1 MSALEPLNFSA
12 HARLKDIVGRG
23 LIISDDIAIIEL
35 IKNSKD
41 AGASKV
47 RIDFRKRADT
57 ETTEL
62 VISDDGAG
70 MTLDDIKHKWL
81 NIAYSEKKNSAP
93 QAGGAYAGSKG
104 IGRFSCD
111 RLGAALEIRTSKK
124 RQTAIMLSVNWTDFE
139 VDDRDFGIGKV
150 DLFPST
156 LTAQEFGATVGHN
169 HPDHGTILII
179 RGLRSEWD
187 IERLRS
193 LRKELERFI
202 IDPANEF
209 LVELHHWKF
218 KKDHPINGLIEN
230 KIFEELDF
238 RASSI
243 RADIDPDGKK
253 ITFELRHDG
262 NFLFRSTERNPYS
275 ELRNVTLKLFYL
287 NQPAKAFFKRRTGY
301 RSVDYGSVFLFLNSF
316 RVFPYGSNGDDWLG
330 IDKRKAQGQRRFFGL
345 REVVGLIQ
353 LVDSDETFEPVSSR
367 EGLKRNKAF
376 RQLAADSQVIASSFD
391 NELVYGFF
399 HKTMRKLEKFVV
411 DGLDWDRIDRS
422 IGDDNDEELLAGN
435 YQYLKG
441 EKPVLETIDSV
452 VRIRSPQSHI
462 LDIDVNLKYLSS
474 LAEQETQD
482 YEDLVETLQEK
493 FDGTPIDK
501 LKPSDK
507 RDLSKFISRQAKEL
521 AQKNRTNRSL
531 EEKVGQ
537 TTQALQSER
546 KKRLFAEFET
556 SADQTRII
564 QLHHQVGLVA
574 GALQKRMDRVVRLY
588 RKDESSYSKSQ
599 LFEVIEASI
608 FEIEKIQ
615 NVAKL
620 ASKAGFDLS
629 TNRVR
634 EDLIQFVE
642 EYLENFKDIGIG
654 WNLQTGFQ
662 NPDSCKMVRSFRP
675 IEVTML
681 VDNLLDNAGK
691 AGAKKLVVRVSK
703 APKVIAIEFIDNGSG
718 LTKRFSPEE
727 LFDKGITDTSG
738 SGIGLSHAKQI
749 ISDLDGSI
757 SISGRTGTAGAIVRM
772 EFKS

>member
-1 MSALEPLNFSA
+1 MSTLKPLNFSA

-41 AGASKV
+41 AGAKEV
-47 RIDFRKRADT
+47 RIDFRKCANT

-70 MTLDDIKHKWL
+70 MTLDDIRHKWL

-93 QAGGAYAGSKG
+93 PAGAYAGSKG

-111 RLGAALEIRTSKK
+111 RLGTKLEIRTRK
-124 RQTAIMLSVNWTDFE
+124 QQETAIKLSVDWTDFE
-139 VDDRDFGIGKV
+139 VDDRDFGI
-150 DLFPST
+150 DRIELFPNT
-156 LTAQEFGATVGHN
+156 LTAHEFRATVNPSHT
-169 HPDHGTILII
+169 DHGTILII
-179 RGLRSEWD
+179 RGLRSDWD
-187 IERLRS
+187 AERLRS

-202 IDPANEF
+202 IDPSNEF
-209 LVELHHWKF
+209 VVELHHWKF
-218 KKDHPINGLIEN
+218 PKSHPINGPIEN

-243 RADIDPDGKK
+243 SAEVGRDGKL

-262 NFLFRSTERNPYS
+262 DFLFRSTELNPYS
-275 ELRNVTLKLFYL
+275 DLKNVTLKLFYL

-316 RVFPYGSNGDDWLG
+316 RVFPYGSIGDDWLG
-330 IDKRKAQGQRRFFGL
+330 IDKRKAQGQKRFFGL
-345 REVVGLIQ
+345 REVVGIIQ
-353 LVDSDETFEPVSSR
+353 IIDADEKFEPVSSR
-367 EGLKRNKAF
+367 EGLKRNTAF
-376 RQLAADSQVIASSFD
+376 RQLAADSQTISSSFD
-391 NELVYGFF
+391 HELVYGFF

-411 DGLDWDRIDRS
+411 DGLDWDRIDRT
-422 IGDDNDEELLAGN
+422 IGEDNDDELLAGN
-435 YQYLKG
+435 YKYLKG

-462 LDIDVNLKYLSS
+462 VDIDINLKYLSS
-474 LAEQETQD
+474 LAEQESQE
-482 YEDLVETLQEK
+482 YEDLVETLQDK
-493 FDGTPIDK
+493 FYGTPIDK
-501 LKPSDK
+501 LKPSEK

-521 AQKNRTNRSL
+521 AQKNRTNENL
-531 EEKVGQ
+531 QQKVGLA
-537 TTQALQSER
+537 TKALQSER
-546 KKRLFAEFET
+546 KKRLFAQFEST
-556 SADQTRII
+556 ADQTRII

-574 GALQKRMDRVVRLY
+574 GALQKRMNRVVRLY
-588 RKDESSYSKSQ
+588 RNNENSYSKAQ

-620 ASKAGFDLS
+620 ASKAGFDIS

-634 EDLIQFVE
+634 EDLIQFLE
-642 EYLENFKDIGIG
+642 EYLDNFKDIGIG
-654 WNLQTGFQ
+654 WNLQTEFQ
-662 NPDSCKMVRSFRP
+662 NLDSCEMVRSFRP

-681 VDNLLDNAGK
+681 VDNLIDNAGK
-691 AGAKKLVVRVSK
+691 AGAKKLLIRVSK
-703 APKVIAIEFIDNGSG
+703 QAKLVVIEFVDNGKG
-718 LTKRFSPEE
+718 LTKRFSPDE
-727 LFDKGITDTSG
+727 LFEKGITDTSG

-749 ISDLDGSI
+749 VAELDGDI
-757 SISGRTGTAGAIVRM
+757 SIARRDGAPGTTVRM
-772 EFKS
+772 EFKA

>member
-1 MSALEPLNFSA
+1 MTALQPLNFSA

-47 RIDFRKRADT
+47 RIDFRQRANS
-57 ETTEL
+57 EATEL
-62 VISDDGAG
+62 VISDDGVG
-70 MTLDDIKHKWL
+70 MTLDDIEHKWL
-81 NIAYSEKKNSAP
+81 NIAYSDKKNATP
-93 QAGGAYAGSKG
+93 QKGAYAGSKG

-111 RLGAALEIRTSKK
+111 RLGTELEIRTSRK
-124 RQTAIMLSVNWTDFE
+124 RQTAIKLVVDWTDFE

-150 DLFPST
+150 DLFPSE
-156 LTAQEFGATVGHN
+156 LTSQEFRATVSHN
-169 HPDHGTILII
+169 QPDHGTILII

-187 IERLRS
+187 AERLRS

-202 IDPANEF
+202 IDPSNEF

-218 KKDHPINGLIEN
+218 KKDHPINGPIEN

-243 RADIDPDGKK
+243 TAEIDPRGEQ
-253 ITFELRHDG
+253 IIFELRHDG
-262 NFLFRSTERNPYS
+262 NFLFRSKERNPYS
-275 ELRNVTLKLFYL
+275 ELRNVALKLFYL
-287 NQPAKAFFKRRTGY
+287 NQPAKAFFNRRTGY

-316 RVFPYGSNGDDWLG
+316 RVFPYGSIGDDWLG

-345 REVVGLIQ
+345 REVVGFIQ
-353 LVDSDETFEPVSSR
+353 LLDTDDRFEPVSSR

-376 RQLAADSQVIASSFD
+376 RQLAADSQSIKSSFD
-391 NELVYGFF
+391 SELVYGFF

-411 DGLDWDRIDRS
+411 DGLDWDRIDRT

-435 YQYLKG
+435 YQYLQG

-462 LDIDVNLKYLSS
+462 IDIDINLKYLST
-474 LAEQETQD
+474 LAEQETRD
-482 YEDLVETLQEK
+482 YDDLVETLAEK
-493 FDGTPIDK
+493 FDGTPIEK
-501 LKPSDK
+501 LKPSEK
-507 RDLSKFISRQAKEL
+507 RDLSKFISRQAKAL
-521 AQKNRTNRSL
+521 AQKNRTNQNL
-531 EEKVGQ
+531 EAKVGQ
-537 TTQALQSER
+537 ATQALQSER
-546 KKRLFAEFET
+546 KKRLFAEFEI

-574 GALQKRMDRVVRLY
+574 GALQKRMDRVVRRF
-588 RKDESSYSKSQ
+588 RKDENSYSKLQ
-599 LFEVIEASI
+599 LFEIIEASI

-620 ASKAGFDLS
+620 ASKAGFDIS

-634 EDLIQFVE
+634 EDMVQFVE

-654 WNLQTGFQ
+654 WNLQTEFA
-662 NPDSCKMVRSFRP
+662 NPGGHKMVRTFRP

-681 VDNLLDNAGK
+681 IDNLLDNAGK
-691 AGAKKLVVRVSK
+691 AKAKKLKVDVSRVGNTT
-703 APKVIAIEFIDNGSG
+703 FIDFLDNGDG
-718 LTKRFSPEE
+718 LTSRFSPEE
-727 LFDKGITDTSG
+727 LFDKGISDTAG

-749 ISDLDGSI
+749 ADDLGGKI
-757 SISGRTGTAGAIVRM
+757 SIAGRKEARGTVVRL
-772 EFKS
+772 EFNS

>member
-41 AGASKV
+41 AGATKV
-47 RIDFRKRADT
+47 RIDFRQHAST

-62 VISDDGAG
+62 VISDDGVG
-70 MTLDDIKHKWL
+70 MTLEDIKHKWL
-81 NIAYSEKKNSAP
+81 NIAYSEKKNSVP
-93 QAGGAYAGSKG
+93 QSGAYAGSKG

-111 RLGAALEIRTSKK
+111 RLGTELEIRTSKK
-124 RQTAIMLSVNWTDFE
+124 QRAAIKLSVDWTDFE

-150 DLFPST
+150 NLFPAT
-156 LTAQEFGATVGHN
+156 LTTQEFRTTVNHG

-179 RGLRSEWD
+179 RGLRSDWD
-187 IERLRS
+187 AERLRS

-202 IDPANEF
+202 IDPTNEF
-209 LVELHHWKF
+209 VVELHHWKF
-218 KKDHPINGLIEN
+218 KKDHPINGPIEN

-243 RADIDPDGKK
+243 TAEIQPDGKK
-253 ITFELRHDG
+253 ISFELRHDG
-262 NFLFRSTERNPYS
+262 NFLFRSTELNPYS
-275 ELRNVTLKLFYL
+275 ELRDVTLKLFYL

-316 RVFPYGSNGDDWLG
+316 RVFPYGSIGDDWLG

-345 REVVGLIQ
+345 REVVGFIQ
-353 LVDSDETFEPVSSR
+353 LVDSDERFEPVSSR

-376 RQLAADSQVIASSFD
+376 RQLAADSQTITSAFD
-391 NELVYGFF
+391 KELVYGFF

-411 DGLDWDRIDRS
+411 DGLDWDRIDRT

-435 YQYLKG
+435 YKYLQG

-462 LDIDVNLKYLSS
+462 LDIDINLRYLSS
-474 LAEQETQD
+474 LAEQETRD
-482 YEDLVETLQEK
+482 YDDMVETLQEK

-501 LKPSDK
+501 LKPSEK
-507 RDLSKFISRQAKEL
+507 RDLSRFISRQAKEL
-521 AQKNRTNRSL
+521 AQKNRTNQNL

-537 TTQALQSER
+537 AAKALQSER
-546 KKRLFAEFET
+546 KKRLFAEFEST
-556 SADQTRII
+556 ADQTRII

-574 GALQKRMDRVVRLY
+574 GALQKRMDRVVRRY
-588 RKDESSYSKSQ
+588 RKDENSYSKSQ
-599 LFEVIEASI
+599 LFEIIEASI

-620 ASKAGFDLS
+620 ASKAGFDIS

-654 WNLQTGFQ
+654 WNLQTEFQ
-662 NPDSCKMVRSFRP
+662 NPDGCEMVRSFRP

-681 VDNLLDNAGK
+681 VDNLIDNAGK
-691 AGAKKLVVRVSK
+691 AEAKKLVVRVSK
-703 APKVIAIEFIDNGSG
+703 EAKSIIIEFIDNGKG
-718 LTKRFSPEE
+718 LTKRFSPDE
-727 LFDKGITDTSG
+727 LFEKGITDTAG

-749 ISDLDGSI
+749 VADLDGQI
-757 SISGRTGTAGAIVRM
+757 SISDRENTDGSVVRM